1 MAKVTGQMA
10 GQNGSVGQITYVTS
24 GGETIAR
31 QKASNVKNPQTV
43 AQTAQRVITKQ
54 VIMTYKKF
62 KALCD
67 HSFEGKTTGK
77 ECQAR
82 FLQVNMKNVRSRAA
96 EIQREAGSLYQ
107 YFQFSPLSSEKWL
120 PHAAILSEGSIN
132 RVPTGIVSNSG
143 YKATMAASANTYE
156 AIKAQYGLSRGDQL
170 TFVNVIRTQYGDI
183 NVEFCRVILDPRN
196 ADGSGAA
203 MSTAFCDANG
213 IVSPSGR
220 NKGGFS
226 ALAFVTDHFEW
237 VVGNGNVIAS
247 AVIVSRKEG
256 DYWFRSNATL
266 TISEEALGSDKCS
279 FMDAID
285 SSYESDSLELDNDLY
300 LNNAGEGGAQGSSTS
315 DGGGTT
321 PTPQPSTDPQYNNTA
336 TINGVSQSIAGGSV
350 TATAPVNSVT
360 IGGSNLAGTEP
371 YAVKSGSADHISP
384 SNLSA
389 SSIQFTNLNV
399 TAGQTITFYKGEG
412 QAAWF
417 TVTAQAAGGDGGND
431 GGD

>member
-10 GQNGSVGQITYVTS
+10 GQNGTVGQITYVTS

-96 EIQREAGSLYQ
+96 EIQREGNSLYQ

-183 NVEFCRVILDPRN
+183 NVEYCRVILDPRN
-196 ADGSGAA
+196 QDGSGAA

-300 LNNAGEGGAQGSSTS
+300 LNNAGEGGTGAAQASPSPSQGGEN
-315 DGGGTT
+315 GGGT
-321 PTPQPSTDPQYNNTA
+321 NTGGNTGGGTG
-336 TINGVSQSIAGGSV
+336 TIDTGG
-350 TATAPVNSVT
+350 
-360 IGGSNLAGTEP
+360 GGNTGGNTGGT
-371 YAVKSGSADHISP
+371 
-384 SNLSA
+384 
-389 SSIQFTNLNV
+389 T
-399 TAGQTITFYKGEG
+399 
-412 QAAWF
+412 
-417 TVTAQAAGGDGGND
+417 GGDDGND